1 MSLSP
6 ARSPETPLIRV
17 VEMSAA
23 AETVANFQLGH
34 IRQMVAHGF
43 QVTVISSPGTAL
55 QRVADNT
62 GATAI
67 PVPIAREIAPRADL
81 IALWRLIGVFRRVR
95 PHVVNAGTPKAG
107 LLGML
112 AARLTGVPV
121 RIYTLRGL
129 RLETCH
135 GFKRKLLAA
144 AERLASA
151 CATRV
156 VTVSP
161 SLAAAYCHEGLCRP
175 EKLHTGIVS
184 SHGVDATEFSPRR
197 NTEEILRLRQKLGLS
212 PANCVVGFVGRLTR
226 DKGIAELLAAWQRI
240 AVEEPEA
247 RLLLVGDYESGDP
260 VTADVR
266 AAFSNSEKVVLT
278 GAVSRTAPYYSLM
291 DVLAFPSHREGFPN
305 APLEAAACEVPTVG
319 FAATGTVDA
328 IVDGMT
334 GAIVPAGDSALLA
347 NRIVD
352 YLRQPELRQRHGAV
366 ARNRAL
372 CDFSPGQ
379 IHTAY
384 ENLYRELLGMAP
396 FDDFAIADRRAA

>member
-1 MSLSP
+1 MPHSLT
-6 ARSPETPLIRV
+6 RSPETSLIRV
-17 VEMSAA
+17 VEMSAV

-34 IRQMVAHGF
+34 IRQMVANGF

-55 QRVADNT
+55 QRVADST

-67 PVPIAREIAPRADL
+67 PVPIAREIEPPADL
-81 IALWRLIGVFRRVR
+81 IALWRLIGVFRRIR
-95 PHVVNAGTPKAG
+95 PHIVNAGTPKAG

-112 AARLTGVPV
+112 AARLSGVPV

-129 RLETCH
+129 RLETCR
-135 GFKRKLLAA
+135 GAKRKLLAA

-175 EKLHTGIVS
+175 EKLYTRILS

-197 NTEEILRLRQKLGLS
+197 NTEETLRLRRKLGIS
-212 PANCVVGFVGRLTR
+212 PANRVVGFVGRLTR
-226 DKGIAELLAAWQRI
+226 DKGIAELLSAWQRI
-240 AVEEPEA
+240 AAEEPEA
-247 RLLLVGDYESGDP
+247 RLLLVGDYENGDP

-266 AAFSNSEKVVLT
+266 AALSNSQNVVHA
-278 GAVSRTAPYYSLM
+278 GAVAKTAPYYNLM
-291 DVLAFPSHREGFPN
+291 DVLAFPSHREGLPN

-328 IVDGMT
+328 ILT
-334 GAIVPAGDSALLA
+334 GVTGTIVPLGDSVLLA
-347 NRIVD
+347 DRILD
-352 YLRQPELRQRHGAV
+352 YLRQPELQQRHGV
-366 ARNRAL
+366 AARERIL
-372 CDFSPGQ
+372 SDFRPER

-384 ENLYRELLGMAP
+384 ANLYHELLGLRS
-396 FDDFAIADRRAA
+396 FDEPAIADRRAA